1 MKKVVLSLEYRC
13 FPVWIYGEDGIVED
27 NDVPEEW
34 EKDSSL
40 VSLLEEI
47 QAMHDARFT
56 DDGKV
61 FEFHDFASEEDRVK
75 IRSLIEE
82 ARGKIKRMLPSGYQ
96 FEDWTKT
103 HHEV

>member
-1 MKKVVLSLEYRC
+1 MKKIVLSLEYKC
-13 FPVWIYGEDGIVED
+13 FPIWIYGEDGIVED
-27 NDVPEEW
+27 NDVPKEW
-34 EKDSSL
+34 ENDLSL

-47 QAMHDARFT
+47 QAMHDVRFIN
-56 DDGKV
+56 DGKV

-75 IRSLIEE
+75 IHYLIEE
-82 ARGKIKRMLPSGYQ
+82 AIGKIKRMLPSGYQ